1 MFSRTSAMAATVSS
15 SEKSFMGRRLTQ
27 MNADKHLVFIGVYRR
42 LSAAIRFFLT
52 FQGSGCWSNV
62 SI

>member
-1 MFSRTSAMAATVSS
+1 MAATVRS

-42 LSAAIRFFLT
+42 LSAAIRFFSHVPRERLL
-52 FQGSGCWSNV
+52 V
-62 SI
+62 